1 MITLPAGKVCPL
13 LAGVPQ
19 GSLALAESSRTSE
32 RKVMLESRERGCIL
46 PEPGFG
52 AEPVCI
58 HRYAG
63 TAQRVSRSAELMMV
77 SRLPSFLSTVLRHP
91 LVVFFNGAIDRRILF
106 RLWPMVS
113 HFLRCPGGM
122 PITF

>member
-1 MITLPAGKVCPL
+1 MGDSPELILLVLILERSVITLPAGKVCPL

-58 HRYAG
+58 HRHAG
-63 TAQRVSRSAELMMV
+63 TCAQW
-77 SRLPSFLSTVLRHP
+77 STMDVFSVTEP
-91 LVVFFNGAIDRRILF
+91 LEV
-106 RLWPMVS
+106 
-113 HFLRCPGGM
+113 
-122 PITF
+122 TE